1 MSETDDRDELERMAD
16 ELVAHDAERMAAE
29 RANAADGH
37 DAPGVNDAGDPA
49 GTPAADAAAPADAPS
64 MSAPTA
70 PDAAPGGDPAAGSR
84 DDATPTDDL
93 QAALDALVNEDTI
106 AEVDAPSPESLA
118 GPSPVLEDIPDAA
131 PIAPA
136 PAPTQAATTATDA
149 DAGRADQTAASADGD
164 AGTPGAGEAQAAAQA
179 DHLDGG
185 DVPGG
190 ATASPGADATPT
202 PRPDDDVERA
212 AMDVAN
218 ASPSQTLPFAPVV
231 PTVPASRPSDSSRIA
246 GSARSTGALAW
257 GSRTDVGRVREH
269 NEDSYLIN
277 FPLFAVADGMGGH
290 AAGEVAS
297 TIAISSLAECGITKA
312 DPYALGAAVEQANRE
327 VIAGAQRG
335 MGRAGMGTTC
345 TAVVIE
351 GNRMAVGHVGDSR
364 AYLLHGGKL
373 LRVTHDHSFV
383 EELVE
388 AGEITPEEAR
398 VHPNRSVITRAL
410 GNDPN
415 MRADAFTVDV
425 TAGDRVLLCS
435 DGLSSMITDAAIEE
449 IMVSSPKPQGC
460 ADRLVDQALD
470 AGGLDN
476 VTVIVIDVTDD
487 GIERHALRNRFRNV
501 SIWIGVVV
509 LVLALICGGVGLY
522 ATNTWYLSDANG
534 YVALNRGVPGTLGPI
549 DLSRQVELT
558 NIRVADLS
566 QAVEVRLSQG
576 ISFRSEDDARAVLEQ
591 YRRAIADRRSAD
603 GSAVETAAADG
614 VVSGVARSADNPGG
628 SAAANLPGLR
638 AASSAADAGAPRD
651 GASSQG

>member
-37 DAPGVNDAGDPA
+37 DAPGVNDAGDRA
-49 GTPAADAAAPADAPS
+49 GTPAADAAAPADAPA
-64 MSAPTA
+64 MP
-70 PDAAPGGDPAAGSR
+70 AATPGGDADPDPTAGPR
-84 DDATPTDDL
+84 DDATPADDL

-190 ATASPGADATPT
+190 ATASPGADTTPT
-202 PRPDDDVERA
+202 PQPDDDVERA

-257 GSRTDVGRVREH
+257 GSRTDVGRIREH

-614 VVSGVARSADNPGG
+614 VVSDVARSADNPGG

-638 AASSAADAGAPRD
+638 AASSAGDASAPRD